1 MDIIKSLVIMSS
13 QPNIA
18 RLLKEA
24 QEYDPDMRYMAAN
37 DLCNEWLKENSS
49 IESTVEKQILTIFL
63 KQLDDQSVDV
73 QGNAVRCIKKI
84 VGKIQESQ
92 LGEVIDKL
100 MDLIL
105 NGKSEF
111 RDIYA
116 TCLKGIIGE
125 APDAASM
132 IFSNVLLPKALQGVE
147 MRGSEAQEES
157 LDILG
162 DLLRRFGA
170 TLHVQDPS
178 RLIRPA
184 MSVITDARMSLRKKS
199 TQCIGA
205 ISIILPQKQLY
216 TLVED
221 LISRIQK
228 ATAKKDKFT
237 YIQAINSISRNVGYK
252 LASHLPKII
261 PMFFPFCNVR
271 NLDITSSEVDMD
283 HDIIEL
289 CLTTFENFLKRCPR
303 DIVNFIPDIFQL
315 AMGLIS
321 YDPNYS
327 YGEEVMEEEG
337 WGSDDDDAFSDVA
350 QDDSSWKVRR
360 SAVHVLEA
368 VIKSRPETLSS
379 MYVNL
384 VDKLVERF
392 VEREEN
398 VKLSIFSTFSALIK
412 SIIVGESSSSSSQ
425 DDMAPPSLVRMRS
438 SAMVLHDQVPGI
450 IDGVLKELGSKSMKT
465 RQGITTFLL
474 DMSLSLPDKLVEQL
488 PRLLPEILKNLADKA
503 NVNIRFETLVMIKRL
518 LRSTAR
524 PEIIEESGT
533 HLLPHIQEAIRD
545 DYFKITAE
553 GLRLA
558 ASFSRALPRNPNYVT
573 SLFPLVFDRLNRVDI
588 DQEVKLAA
596 INSAT
601 AIIIASSPALR
612 PADISRAIDILS
624 ERIKNEGTRLV
635 CLKSFL
641 RIAST
646 PTQVEISAATLTS
659 LIAELVSQL
668 HRQSRALKL
677 TTLETLVAILKKY
690 NLPAPKHLELIDEL
704 KTFVKDDDLHL
715 AQHALD
721 SIGLIVKKERSVTR
735 NSLLATVDMMRQ
747 LARSTVLQGATL
759 SKLCEAYSVIAK
771 ANISNLDVQ
780 FLTNHLAEEMDSLHR
795 SSLTGL
801 AKCCASVALAATPQ
815 FRDSYLQRCVEK
827 LNAGTVAS
835 QHSALCI
842 GEIGRHID
850 LSGRQN
856 ITQGLI
862 RLFDHPNEDTKISAA
877 TSLGSLAIGNLTA
890 FLPVIFQNF
899 SVQTHRYLL
908 LISLKE
914 VITQHSEQM
923 GAYIQTTLPLLLEY
937 CENTEESVRMLVS
950 ECFGKLF
957 VACPH
962 EIGGSLVEKLV
973 RGSALA
979 KATVASSIKVAASA
993 KEGAAD
999 AIQITLEPLIALLR
1013 DGDLNV
1019 KKAAFTSLNSVS
1031 HNLPNLIKHYV
1042 PDVLERAL
1050 VESKVNPALI
1060 RVVDLGPFT
1069 HKVDDGIPLRK
1080 AAYSLMET
1088 FQELIPEKVEPN
1100 QLAAALVTGLDDP
1113 SDEVQMI
1120 CHQILC
1126 KLSSWSGGAVLG
1138 ALDALVDP
1146 LTRTVEKQVKS
1157 LSAKQ
1162 EVERSTDVLRSVL
1175 RAIEMVNCILDSD
1188 TNTKFQEFY
1197 ASIQRNPEVDPV
1209 LKAIKGQRDNVL

>member
-1 MDIIKSLVIMSS
+1 MSS

-24 QEYDPDMRYMAAN
+24 VEYDPDMRYMAAN
-37 DLCNEWLKENSS
+37 DLCNEWLKENST
-49 IESTVEKQILTIFL
+49 IESTVEKQILSIFL

-84 VGKIQESQ
+84 VPRIQESQ
-92 LGEVIDKL
+92 LGEVVDKL

-105 NGKSEF
+105 TGKSEF

-116 TCLKGIIGE
+116 TCLKGIIAE
-125 APDAASM
+125 ASDAASL

-147 MRGSEAQEES
+147 LRGSEAQEES
-157 LDILG
+157 LDVLG
-162 DLLRRFGA
+162 DLLRRFG
-170 TLHVQDPS
+170 TSLHVQDPS

-184 MSVITDARMSLRKKS
+184 MAVITDPRMSLRKKA
-199 TQCIGA
+199 TQCLGA

-216 TLVED
+216 ALLED
-221 LISRIQK
+221 LIGKIQK
-228 ATAKKDKFT
+228 GGAKKDKFT
-237 YIQAINSISRNVGYK
+237 YIQAINAISRSVGYK
-252 LASHLPKII
+252 LATHLPRII
-261 PMFFPFCNVR
+261 PMFFPFCQVR
-271 NLDITSSEVDMD
+271 NLDITASEVDMD

-303 DIVNFIPDIFQL
+303 EVVNFIPDIFQL

-327 YGEEVMEEEG
+327 YGEEAMQDEE
-337 WGSDDDDAFSDVA
+337 WGSDDDAFSDVA

-360 SAVHVLEA
+360 SAVHVIEA
-368 VIKSRPETLSS
+368 IIKSRPETLSN

-398 VKLSIFSTFSALIK
+398 VKLSIFSTFSALIR
-412 SIIVGESSSSSSQ
+412 SIIVGETQMSSQ

-450 IDGVLKELGSKSMKT
+450 IEGVMKELSSKSIKT

-488 PRLLPEILKNLADKA
+488 PRLLPEVTKNLADKA
-503 NVNIRFETLVMIKRL
+503 NVSIRYETLLMVKRL

-524 PEIIEESGT
+524 PDILEQAANQ
-533 HLLPHIQEAIRD
+533 LLPYVLEAMRD

-558 ASFSRALPRNPNYVT
+558 ASFCRALPTHPTYASTV
-573 SLFPLVFDRLNRVDI
+573 FPLLFDRLSRVDI

-596 INSAT
+596 INSVT
-601 AIIIASSPALR
+601 IIILANSTVLSQ
-612 PADISRAIDILS
+612 ADVSRAVDILS

-635 CLKSFL
+635 CLKSVL
-641 RIAST
+641 RLANSPAQIPIT
-646 PTQVEISAATLTS
+646 PATMTALLT
-659 LIAELVSQL
+659 EFVSML

-677 TTLETLVAILKKY
+677 ATLETLVALLKKY
-690 NLPAPKHLELIDEL
+690 SLPQAKYLELLDEL
-704 KTFVKDDDLHL
+704 NAFVKDDDLHL

-721 SIGLIVKKERSVTR
+721 SLALIVKKEH
-735 NSLLATVDMMRQ
+735 NLPKASLLAVVNMMRQ

-759 SKLCEAYSVIAK
+759 TKLCEAYPVLAQ
-771 ANISNLDVQ
+771 ANISGLDVQ
-780 FLTNHLAEEMDSLHR
+780 FLTNHLAEDLDALHR
-795 SSLTGL
+795 GSLLGI
-801 AKCCASVALAATPQ
+801 AKCCASVVLAAPQ
-815 FRDSYLQRCVEK
+815 AFQDTFLKGAAGK
-827 LNAGTVAS
+827 LAAGNVTS
-835 QHSALCI
+835 QYNALCI
-842 GEIGRHID
+842 GEVGRHVD
-850 LSGRQN
+850 LSARQSL
-856 ITQGLI
+856 TQGLM
-862 RLFDHPNEDTKISAA
+862 RLFDHTSEDMKISAA
-877 TSLGSLAIGNLTA
+877 MSLGSLAIGNLTA
-890 FLPVIFQNF
+890 YLPIIFQSF
-899 SVQTHRYLL
+899 CVQAHRYLL

-914 VITQHSEQM
+914 VISQHSERM

-937 CENTEESVRMLVS
+937 CENQEESVRMLVA
-950 ECFGKLF
+950 ECFGKLV

-962 EIGGSLVEKLV
+962 DIGGALVEKLV

-979 KATVASSIKVAASA
+979 KATVASSLKFAASA
-993 KEGAAD
+993 KERATEAVL
-999 AIQITLEPLIALLR
+999 ATLDPLIALLH
-1013 DGDLNV
+1013 DSDLNV
-1019 KKAAFTSLNSVS
+1019 KKAAFVSLNSIA
-1031 HNLPNLIKHYV
+1031 HNLPGLVKHNV
-1042 PDVLERAL
+1042 PEVIERAYA
-1050 VESKVNPALI
+1050 EARVNPALI
-1060 RVVDLGPFT
+1060 RIVDLGPFT

-1100 QLAAALVTGLDDP
+1100 QLAVALVQGLDDP

-1126 KLSSWSGGAVLG
+1126 KLASWSGGAVLG

-1146 LTRTVEKQVKS
+1146 LNRTVEKQVKS

-1175 RAIEMVNCILDSD
+1175 RAVEMVNSILDSD
-1188 TNTKFQEFY
+1188 TNVKFQEFY
-1197 ASIQRNPEVDPV
+1197 TSVQRNPEVDPV
-1209 LKAIKGQRDNVL
+1209 LKVIRGQREA

>member
-1 MDIIKSLVIMSS
+1 MSS

-24 QEYDPDMRYMAAN
+24 VEYDPDMRYMAAN
-37 DLCNEWLKENSS
+37 DLCNEWLKENST
-49 IESTVEKQILTIFL
+49 IESTVEKQILSIFL

-73 QGNAVRCIKKI
+73 QGNAVRCIKRI
-84 VGKIQESQ
+84 VHKIQESQ

-105 NGKSEF
+105 TGKSEF

-116 TCLKGIIGE
+116 TCLKGIIAE
-125 APDAASM
+125 ASDASSM
-132 IFSNVLLPKALQGVE
+132 IFSNVLLPKTLQGME
-147 MRGSEAQEES
+147 LRGSEAQEES
-157 LDILG
+157 LDVLG
-162 DLLRRFGA
+162 DLLRRFG
-170 TLHVQDPS
+170 TSLHVQDPS

-184 MSVITDARMSLRKKS
+184 MAVITDPRMPLRKKA

-216 TLVED
+216 ALVED
-221 LISRIQK
+221 LIGKVQK
-228 ATAKKDKFT
+228 GGAKKDKFT
-237 YIQAINSISRNVGYK
+237 YIQAINAISRSVGYK
-252 LASHLPKII
+252 LATHLPRII
-261 PMFFPFCNVR
+261 PMFFPFCQVR

-303 DIVNFIPDIFQL
+303 EVVTFIPDIFQL

-327 YGEEVMEEEG
+327 YGEEVMEDEE
-337 WGSDDDDAFSDVA
+337 WGSDDDAFSDVA

-360 SAVHVLEA
+360 SAVHVIEA
-368 VIKSRPETLSS
+368 IIKSRPETLSN

-392 VEREEN
+392 KEREEN
-398 VKLSIFSTFSALIK
+398 VKLSIFSTFSALIR
-412 SIIVGESSSSSSQ
+412 SIIIGDSSQMSSQ

-450 IDGVLKELGSKSMKT
+450 IEGVLKELSSKSIKT

-474 DMSLSLPDKLVEQL
+474 DMSLSLPDKVVEQL
-488 PRLLPEILKNLADKA
+488 PRLLPEVMKNLADKV
-503 NVNIRFETLVMIKRL
+503 NVSIRFETLLIIKRL

-524 PEIIEESGT
+524 PNVLE
-533 HLLPHIQEAIRD
+533 HAANQLLPFVLEAMRD

-558 ASFSRALPRNPNYVT
+558 ASFCRALPTHPTYASTV
-573 SLFPLVFDRLNRVDI
+573 FPLVFDRLNRVDI
-588 DQEVKLAA
+588 DQDVKLSA
-596 INSAT
+596 INSVTVIILANPT
-601 AIIIASSPALR
+601 AVPQAE
-612 PADISRAIDILS
+612 ISRVIDILS
-624 ERIKNEGTRLV
+624 ERLKNEGTRLV

-641 RIAST
+641 RLSSSSASI
-646 PTQVEISAATLTS
+646 PISPSTMTALLS
-659 LIAELVSQL
+659 ELVNL
-668 HRQSRALKL
+668 MHRQSRALKL
-677 TTLETLVAILKKY
+677 ATLETLVALVKKY
-690 NLPAPKHLELIDEL
+690 NLQQTKYMELLDEL

-721 SIGLIVKKERSVTR
+721 SIALIVKKER
-735 NSLLATVDMMRQ
+735 NIPKAALLAVVTMMRQ
-747 LARSTVLQGATL
+747 LARSTVLQGTTL
-759 SKLCEAYSVIAK
+759 VKLCEAYTVVAQ
-771 ANISNLDVQ
+771 ANVSGLDVQ
-780 FLTNHLAEEMDSLHR
+780 FLTNHLAEELESLHR
-795 SSLTGL
+795 SSLLGL
-801 AKCCASVALAATPQ
+801 AKCCASVVLAGPKAFQDT
-815 FRDSYLQRCVEK
+815 FLQKAAEK
-827 LNAGTVAS
+827 LSAGNVAS

-842 GEIGRHID
+842 GEVGRLVD
-850 LSGRQN
+850 LSARQN
-856 ITQGLI
+856 LTQGLM
-862 RLFDHPNEDTKISAA
+862 RLFDHANEDMKISAA
-877 TSLGSLAIGNLTA
+877 MSLGSLAIGNLTVY
-890 FLPVIFQNF
+890 LPVIFQNF
-899 SVQTHRYLL
+899 SVQSHRYLL

-914 VITQHSEQM
+914 VISQHSERM
-923 GAYIQTTLPLLLEY
+923 GAFIHTTLPLLLEY
-937 CENTEESVRMLVS
+937 CENQEESVRMLVA
-950 ECFGKLF
+950 ECFGKLV

-962 EIGGSLVEKLV
+962 DIAGALVEKLV
-973 RGSALA
+973 RGSVLA
-979 KATVASSIKVAASA
+979 KATVASSLKFAASA
-993 KEGAAD
+993 KERAAE
-999 AIQITLEPLIALLR
+999 AVMSTLDPLIALLQ
-1013 DGDLNV
+1013 DSDLNV
-1019 KKAAFTSLNSVS
+1019 KKAAFVSLNSIA
-1031 HNLPNLIKHYV
+1031 HNLPGLVKHNAT
-1042 PDVLERAL
+1042 DVLERAYI
-1050 VESKVNPALI
+1050 EARVNPALI
-1060 RVVDLGPFT
+1060 RIVDLGPFT

-1100 QLAAALVTGLDDP
+1100 QLAMALVQGLDDP

-1146 LTRTVEKQVKS
+1146 LNRTVEKQVKS

-1175 RAIEMVNCILDSD
+1175 RAIEMVNSILDSD
-1188 TNTKFQEFY
+1188 TNVKFQEFY
-1197 ASIQRNPEVDPV
+1197 ASVQRNPEVIPV
-1209 LKAIKGQRDNVL
+1209 LKAICGQREA

>member
-1 MDIIKSLVIMSS
+1 MSS

-24 QEYDPDMRYMAAN
+24 VEYDPDMRYMAAN

-49 IESTVEKQILTIFL
+49 IESTVEKQILSIFL

-73 QGNAVRCIKKI
+73 QGNAVRCIKRI
-84 VGKIQESQ
+84 VHRIQESQ

-105 NGKSEF
+105 TGKSEF

-116 TCLKGIIGE
+116 TCLKGIIAE
-125 APDAASM
+125 ASDAASL
-132 IFSNVLLPKALQGVE
+132 IFSNVLLPKILQGME
-147 MRGSEAQEES
+147 LRGSEAQEES
-157 LDILG
+157 LDVLG
-162 DLLRRFGA
+162 DLLRRFGTA
-170 TLHVQDPS
+170 LHVQDPS

-184 MSVITDARMSLRKKS
+184 MAVITDPRMSLRKKA
-199 TQCIGA
+199 TQCLGA

-216 TLVED
+216 SLLED
-221 LISRIQK
+221 LIGKIQK
-228 ATAKKDKFT
+228 GGAKKDKFT
-237 YIQAINSISRNVGYK
+237 YIQAINAISRSVGYK
-252 LASHLPKII
+252 LATHLPRII
-261 PMFFPFCNVR
+261 PMFFPFCQVG

-303 DIVNFIPDIFQL
+303 EVVNFIPDIFQL

-327 YGEEVMEEEG
+327 YGAEAMEDEE
-337 WGSDDDDAFSDVA
+337 WGSDDDAFSDVA

-360 SAVHVLEA
+360 SAVHVIEA
-368 VIKSRPETLSS
+368 IIKSRPETLSN

-398 VKLSIFSTFSALIK
+398 VKLSIFSTFSALIR
-412 SIIVGESSSSSSQ
+412 SIIVGETQGSSQ

-438 SAMVLHDQVPGI
+438 SAMVLHDQVPAI
-450 IDGVLKELGSKSMKT
+450 IEGVLKELSSKSIKT

-488 PRLLPEILKNLADKA
+488 PRLLPEVMKNLADKV
-503 NVNIRFETLVMIKRL
+503 NVSIRFETLLMVKRL

-524 PEIIEESGT
+524 PDLLEQSANQ
-533 HLLPHIQEAIRD
+533 LLPHVMEAMRD

-558 ASFSRALPRNPNYVT
+558 ASFCRALPTHPTYASTV
-573 SLFPLVFDRLNRVDI
+573 FPLLFDRLNRVDI

-596 INSAT
+596 INSVT
-601 AIIIASSPALR
+601 VIILANSTVLSQ
-612 PADISRAIDILS
+612 ADISRAIDILS

-641 RIAST
+641 RLSNSPAQIT
-646 PTQVEISAATLTS
+646 ISPATMTS
-659 LIAELVSQL
+659 LLGEFVSLL

-677 TTLETLVAILKKY
+677 ATLETLVAMLKKY
-690 NLPAPKHLELIDEL
+690 NLPTAKYLELLEEL
-704 KTFVKDDDLHL
+704 KAFVKDDDLHL

-721 SIGLIVKKERSVTR
+721 SIALIVKKEH
-735 NSLLATVDMMRQ
+735 NIPKAALLAVVNMMRQ

-759 SKLCEAYSVIAK
+759 AKLCEAYTVVAQ
-771 ANISNLDVQ
+771 ANVSGLDVQ
-780 FLTNHLAEEMDSLHR
+780 FLTNHIAEDLDTLHR
-795 SSLTGL
+795 SSLLGL
-801 AKCCASVALAATPQ
+801 AKCCANVVIAAPRAFQDT
-815 FRDSYLQRCVEK
+815 FLQKAAEK
-827 LNAGTVAS
+827 LAVGNVAS

-842 GEIGRHID
+842 GEVGRHVD
-850 LSGRQN
+850 LSARQN
-856 ITQGLI
+856 LTQGLM
-862 RLFDHPNEDTKISAA
+862 RLFDHANEDMKISAA
-877 TSLGSLAIGNLTA
+877 VSLGSLAIGNLTA
-890 FLPVIFQNF
+890 YLPVIFQSF
-899 SVQTHRYLL
+899 SVQAHRYLL

-914 VITQHSEQM
+914 VISQHSERM

-937 CENTEESVRMLVS
+937 CENQEESVRMLVA
-950 ECFGKLF
+950 ECFGKLV

-962 EIGGSLVEKLV
+962 DIGGALVEKLV
-973 RGSALA
+973 RGSLLA
-979 KATVASSIKVAASA
+979 KATVASSLKFAASA
-993 KEGAAD
+993 KERATEAV
-999 AIQITLEPLIALLR
+999 IITLDPLIALLH
-1013 DGDLNV
+1013 DADLNV
-1019 KKAAFTSLNSVS
+1019 KKAAFVSLNSIA
-1031 HNLPNLIKHYV
+1031 HNLPNLVKHNV
-1042 PDVLERAL
+1042 PEVIERAYA
-1050 VESKVNPALI
+1050 EARVNPALI
-1060 RVVDLGPFT
+1060 RIVDLGPFT

-1100 QLAAALVTGLDDP
+1100 QLAQALVQGLDDP

-1146 LTRTVEKQVKS
+1146 LTRTVDKQVKS

-1175 RAIEMVNCILDSD
+1175 RAIEMVNSILDSD
-1188 TNTKFQEFY
+1188 TNAKFQEFY
-1197 ASIQRNPEVDPV
+1197 ATVQRNPEVDPV
-1209 LKAIKGQRDNVL
+1209 LKAIRGQREA

>member
-1 MDIIKSLVIMSS
+1 MSS

-24 QEYDPDMRYMAAN
+24 VEYDPDMRYMAAN
-37 DLCNEWLKENSS
+37 DLCNEWLKENST
-49 IESTVEKQILTIFL
+49 IESTVEKQILSIFL

-73 QGNAVRCIKKI
+73 QGNAVRCIKRI
-84 VGKIQESQ
+84 VHKIQESQ

-105 NGKSEF
+105 TGKSEF

-116 TCLKGIIGE
+116 TCLKGIIIE

-132 IFSNVLLPKALQGVE
+132 IFSNMLLPKALQGID

-157 LDILG
+157 LDVLG
-162 DLLRRFGA
+162 DLLRRFG
-170 TLHVQDPS
+170 TNLHVQDPS
-178 RLIRPA
+178 RLIRSA
-184 MSVITDARMSLRKKS
+184 MSVITDPRMSLRKKS
-199 TQCIGA
+199 TQCLGA

-216 TLVED
+216 ALVED
-221 LISRIQK
+221 LISKIQK
-228 ATAKKDKFT
+228 GGAKKDKFT
-237 YIQAINSISRNVGYK
+237 YIQAINAISRSVGYK
-252 LASHLPKII
+252 LATHLPRII
-261 PMFFPFCNVR
+261 PMFFPFCQVR

-303 DIVNFIPDIFQL
+303 EVVTFIPDIFQL

-327 YGEEVMEEEG
+327 YGGEAMEDEE
-337 WGSDDDDAFSDVA
+337 WGSDDDAFSDVA

-368 VIKSRPETLSS
+368 IIKSRPETLSN
-379 MYVNL
+379 MYVAL

-392 VEREEN
+392 IEREEN
-398 VKLSIFSTFSALIK
+398 VKLSIFSTFSALIR
-412 SIIVGESSSSSSQ
+412 SIIVGDTQLSASQ

-450 IDGVLKELGSKSMKT
+450 IEGVLKELASKSIKT

-474 DMSLSLPDKLVEQL
+474 DMSMSLPDKLVEQL
-488 PRLLPEILKNLADKA
+488 PRLLPEVMKNLGDKT
-503 NVNIRFETLVMIKRL
+503 NVSIRFETLVMVKRL

-524 PEIIEESGT
+524 PDILEHAAT
-533 HLLPHIQEAIRD
+533 QLLPHVLDAIRD

-558 ASFSRALPRNPNYVT
+558 ASFCRALPHLANYATTVY
-573 SLFPLVFDRLNRVDI
+573 PLVFDRLSRVDI

-596 INSAT
+596 INSVT
-601 AIIIASSPALR
+601 IIILSHSSVLAQR
-612 PADISRAIDILS
+612 DVSNAIGILT

-635 CLKSFL
+635 CLKSFHRL
-641 RIAST
+641 ASS
-646 PTQVEISAATLTS
+646 PAQIEIVPATMTALLSELES
-659 LIAELVSQL
+659 LL

-677 TTLETLVAILKKY
+677 ATLETLVALLKKY
-690 NLPAPKHLELIDEL
+690 TLQQAKYLELVNEL
-704 KTFVKDDDLHL
+704 QAFIKDDDLHL

-721 SIGLIVKKERSVTR
+721 SIALIVKKEHHLPKAALLSV
-735 NSLLATVDMMRQ
+735 VDMMRQ

-759 SKLCEAYSVIAK
+759 TKLCEAYGVIAQ
-771 ANISNLDVQ
+771 ANISGLDVQ
-780 FLTNHLAEEMDSLHR
+780 FLTGHLAEDLESLHR
-795 SSLTGL
+795 SSLLGL
-801 AKCCASVALAATPQ
+801 AKCSASVVLAAPRNFQDT
-815 FRDSYLQRCVEK
+815 FLQKAGEK
-827 LNAGTVAS
+827 LSAGNMAS

-842 GEIGRHID
+842 GEVGRYVD
-850 LSGRQN
+850 LSSRHN
-856 ITQGLI
+856 LMQGLM
-862 RLFDHPNEDTKISAA
+862 RLFDHSNEDMKISAA
-877 TSLGSLAIGNLTA
+877 LSIGSLAIGNLNA
-890 FLPVIFQNF
+890 YLPVIFQSF

-914 VITQHSEQM
+914 VISQHSEQM

-937 CENTEESVRMLVS
+937 CENQEESVRMLVA
-950 ECFGKLF
+950 ECFGKLV

-962 EIGGSLVEKLV
+962 EIGGALVEKLV
-973 RGSALA
+973 RGSVLA
-979 KATVASSIKVAASA
+979 KGTVASSLKFAASA
-993 KEGAAD
+993 KD
-999 AIQITLEPLIALLR
+999 RAIEAVMTTLEPLIALLQ
-1013 DGDLNV
+1013 DSDLNV
-1019 KKAAFTSLNSVS
+1019 KKAAFVSLNSIA
-1031 HNLPNLIKHYV
+1031 HNLPNLVRHNASEI
-1042 PDVLERAL
+1042 LERAYI
-1050 VESKVNPALI
+1050 EARVNPALI

-1100 QLAAALVTGLDDP
+1100 QLTVALVQGLDDP

-1146 LTRTVEKQVKS
+1146 LNRTVEKQVKS

-1175 RAIEMVNCILDSD
+1175 RAVEMVNSILDSD
-1188 TNTKFQEFY
+1188 TNVKFQEFY
-1197 ASIQRNPEVDPV
+1197 SSVQRNPEVDPI
-1209 LKAIKGQRDNVL
+1209 LKAIRVQREA